1 MGAKVFSWWS
11 RCLLALL
18 CTLIGGVALAQGTV
32 LPVPHLSGHLIDQT
46 STLRPEESQALEAKL
61 SAFET
66 ERGTQLVVLL
76 VPSTQPED
84 IATYAQRV
92 GDTWKIGRRGVG
104 DGLLLIVAR
113 QDRRVRIEVA
123 KALEGAIPD
132 LAASQ
137 IIEKAIKPA
146 FKAGDYALGLNQG
159 VDQLIARVKGENLPL
174 PEATSPPDEGFDLNQ
189 LVVLGLVV
197 VPLVFGVLSQVLGR
211 KGAAAV
217 TGLLSGGLVWWITT
231 SVLLAVGAWLMS
243 SVLSLAM
250 GGGGA
255 RRGHGGWGGGL
266 GGGMGGGGWGSGSGG
281 GGGFSSGG
289 GGDFGGGGASGKW

>member
-1 MGAKVFSWWS
+1 MGAKVFSRWAHW
-11 RCLLALL
+11 LVALL
-18 CTLIGGVALAQGTV
+18 CALTWGLAFAQGTV
-32 LPVPHLSGHLIDQT
+32 LPVPALSGHLIDQT
-46 STLRPEESQALEAKL
+46 GTFTPEQSQALEGKL
-61 SAFET
+61 SAFER
-66 ERGTQLVVLL
+66 ERGTQLIVLML
-76 VPSTQPED
+76 PSTQPED
-84 IATYAQRV
+84 ITTYAQRV

-146 FKAGDYALGLNQG
+146 FKAGDYALGVNQG
-159 VDQLIARVKGENLPL
+159 VDQLMARVKGENLPL
-174 PEATSPPDEGFDLNQ
+174 PEVTPPPDEGFDLNQ

-231 SVLLAVGAWLMS
+231 SVLLAAGAWLLS

-255 RRGHGGWGGGL
+255 RRGPGGWGGGL
-266 GGGMGGGGWGSGSGG
+266 GGGLGGGWGSASGG

-289 GGDFGGGGASGKW
+289 GGDFGGGGASGNW